1 MLRFII
7 FPVAPELLPVI
18 VCPTLNLETK
28 SASLV
33 VKVVLGKT
41 FLIYVSNS
49 FLTKGQPCSLMLSF
63 IK

>member
-41 FLIYVSNS
+41 FLIYVSN
-49 FLTKGQPCSLMLSF
+49 
-63 IK
+63 